1 MMGGGGAMQG
11 LQAAQP
17 PVPQA
22 AAPAAGPEQAMQ
34 ILQDA
39 VSQYG
44 PEIIEVLKQ
53 ILAQAGGGPE
63 AGVGMDMGGGMGGM

>member
-1 MMGGGGAMQG
+1 MPDGMMGMGAKAMQG
-11 LQAAQP
+11 LSSAAP
-17 PVPQA
+17 AAPEM

-44 PEIIEVLKQ
+44 PEIIEILKQ
-53 ILAQAGGGPE
+53 ILAGAGAGPAGG
-63 AGVGMDMGGGMGGM
+63 DMGGMM